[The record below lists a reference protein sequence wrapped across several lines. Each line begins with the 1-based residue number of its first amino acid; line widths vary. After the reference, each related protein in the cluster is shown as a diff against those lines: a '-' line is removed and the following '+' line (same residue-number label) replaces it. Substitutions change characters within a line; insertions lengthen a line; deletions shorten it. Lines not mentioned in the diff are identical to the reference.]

1 LTVPPV
7 GNTTTVNVADASW
20 IAVGEIVYLD
30 QAGGGAGKAG
40 ALQVTAKTG
49 NQLTL
54 LTPIPPAAPSGS
66 APLQMIWGETPAGT
80 IDGTNQNFTSVSAYR
95 TNLLSVFLNGIRQR
109 RINDY
114 TETGSNSFQFVNAP
128 ISGDVL
134 SIDYILP

>member
-1 LTVPPV
+1 M
-7 GNTTTVNVADASW
+7 
-20 IAVGEIVYLD
+20 VYLD

-66 APLQMIWGETPAGT
+66 APLQMIWGETPGGT
-80 IDGTNQNFTSVSAYR
+80 IDGANTNYTTVSAFR

-109 RINDY
+109 RTNDY
-114 TETGSNSFQFVNAP
+114 TETGSNTFQFVNAP
-128 ISGDVL
+128 VPGDIL